1 MLLQERRQQ
10 VLELITRKGFATL
23 TDLAR
28 SLGASESTVR
38 RDLEYWQGRGLLKRI
53 HGGAMYTGDETLPP
67 LEERSGQQLAEK
79 RAIARA
85 AVELIHDG
93 DAILLDGGTTTLEVA
108 RLLVNRPLHVVTNS
122 VPIAQILSGS
132 HQTQLVML
140 GGYVYPK
147 TGVALG
153 QLLIGML
160 QDIHVQYALMSV
172 SGITPKGLFNSNTLL
187 VESERAIMRQAN
199 QVIVL
204 ADHTKFGRQ
213 PLAHLGPLSDI
224 DVLITDPGMPPD
236 YRHHLDEASVRLIVA
251 PLD

>member
-1 MLLQERRQQ
+1 
-10 VLELITRKGFATL
+10 
-23 TDLAR
+23 
-28 SLGASESTVR
+28 
-38 RDLEYWQGRGLLKRI
+38 
-53 HGGAMYTGDETLPP
+53 
-67 LEERSGQQLAEK
+67 
-79 RAIARA
+79 
-85 AVELIHDG
+85 
-93 DAILLDGGTTTLEVA
+93 
-108 RLLVNRPLHVVTNS
+108 VVTNS
-122 VPIAQILSGS
+122 VPIAQMLSGS

-160 QDIHVQYALMSV
+160 KDIHVQYALMSV

-187 VESERAIMRQAN
+187 VESERAIMRHAN

-224 DVLITDPGMPPD
+224 DVLITDPAMPPE
-236 YRHHLDEASVRLIVA
+236 YRQHLDEASVRLIVA
-251 PLD
+251 PLE